1 MASTPRLPIGEAP
14 DRTGSIEVGLQ
25 EVVTVKIMTRRSPHC
40 RPRSDLV
47 DVWTTHRL
55 QTRWSLGRAQRLR
68 ARETFSTLRSLPD
81 KSSDAQTTQ

>member
-55 QTRWSLGRAQRLR
+55 QDSVVIGQSPA
-68 ARETFSTLRSLPD
+68 SPRSRNF
-81 KSSDAQTTQ
+81 